1 MRIPPTVVP
10 LLGALILACS
20 GSTPDLGSA
29 TCTPSCGSGLTCV
42 DNADFPG
49 GICTKSCSG
58 GGSCSTGSTCLQLST
73 GQWCAPTCAS
83 GDACPTGLV
92 CGGAGAAG
100 KACLSPAAAPATAV
114 SCPSAPAA
122 NNGGTVGPATD
133 PGGCVQPIVTSTYS
147 PAPPAT
153 GLTLALGMHQVGES
167 VQFQLPAQTSGF
179 SVVLQGQATNV
190 SKVNAFGNLLPNSPL
205 PTPIHSP
212 SGTFF
217 DYPTSFDVAPSD
229 RALTWSPLSPV
240 TGAVTFP
247 NGTAALAQAAQGLTP
262 GNWSFTVSDL
272 LHECGALKCGD
283 PNSGSTANHYDVTV
297 LTRAGGI
304 PQRGALDLAI
314 YLVGGTITAAQAK
327 DDPNMQRMLQR
338 VAADFARGGVCL
350 QSVTYYDVPA
360 WARTRWAV
368 VQVSPGIAAE
378 PCSEYRQLF
387 TLAQPGNVVSLFFVD
402 EITEPNAPPGSR
414 LVGYDGAIPGLS
426 TFGGTIAG
434 GAVVSSS
441 DLASSSGCGSSF
453 SLGCGPDVVGETTA
467 HEVGHAL
474 GLFHPSES
482 QGASGEDFDPLTDT
496 PQCLCSLCVAASDR
510 PSCADQSNPPAQPT
524 VVDGTV
530 CTQGTQ
536 SCGGGDYLM
545 FWQLTNVS
553 RGNVSPQ
560 EGQVMRM
567 NPLVRPL

>member
-1 MRIPPTVVP
+1 VRIPSTVLP
-10 LLGALILACS
+10 LLGALALGCS

-29 TCTPSCGSGLTCV
+29 TCTPSCASGLTCV

-58 GGSCSTGSTCLQLST
+58 GSCPSGSSCLQLST
-73 GQWCAPTCAS
+73 GQYCAPSCGS
-83 GDACPTGLV
+83 GDTCPTGLV
-92 CGGAGAAG
+92 CGNAGTAG
-100 KACLSPAAAPATAV
+100 KLCLSPAAAPATAA
-114 SCPSAPAA
+114 SCPFAPAV
-122 NNGGTVGPATD
+122 NNGGTIDVPETS
-133 PGGCVQPIVTSTYS
+133 GCIQPIVQSTYS

-179 SVVLQGQATNV
+179 TVVLQGQSTNV
-190 SKVNAFGNLLPNSPL
+190 SKVSAFGNVLANQPL
-205 PTPIHSP
+205 PTPIQSP

-217 DYPTSFDVAPSD
+217 NFVTSFDLAPSE
-229 RALTWSPLSPV
+229 RALTWSPISPV

-247 NGTAALAQAAQGLTP
+247 NGTTGLLQAAQGLTP
-262 GNWSFTVSDL
+262 GNWSLTVSDL
-272 LHECGALKCGD
+272 LHECAALNCGD
-283 PNSGSTANHYDVTV
+283 PGSGSTADHYDVTV

-304 PQRGALDLAI
+304 PQRGALDVAI
-314 YLVGGTITAAQAK
+314 YLVGGTVTAAQAK
-327 DDPNMQRMLQR
+327 DDPNMRRMLQR
-338 VAADFARGGVCL
+338 VADDFARGGICV

-387 TLAQPGNVVSLFFVD
+387 TLARPGNVASLFFVD
-402 EITEPNAPPGSR
+402 QLTEPNAPPGTR
-414 LVGYDGAIPGLS
+414 LIGYDGAIPGVS

-434 GAVVSSS
+434 GAIVSSG
-441 DLASSSGCGSSF
+441 DLSSATGCGSGF
-453 SLGCGPDVVGETTA
+453 NLGCGPDVVGETVA

-474 GLFHPSES
+474 GLFHPTES

-510 PSCADQSNPPAQPT
+510 ASCADQQPPPGQPT
-524 VVDGTV
+524 VVDGSV

-545 FWQLTNVS
+545 FWQLTDLS

-560 EGQVMRM
+560 EGEVMRM

>member
-1 MRIPPTVVP
+1 VRIPSTLFP
-10 LLGALILACS
+10 LVAALVLGCS
-20 GSTPDLGSA
+20 GSTPDVGSA
-29 TCTPSCGSGLTCV
+29 TCTPSCGSGLTCI

-49 GICTKSCSG
+49 GICTKTCSG
-58 GGSCSTGSTCLQLST
+58 SGSCPSGNTCVQLST
-73 GQWCAPTCAS
+73 GQYCAPACAS

-92 CGGAGAAG
+92 CGSAGAAG
-100 KACLSPAAAPATAV
+100 KACLAPAAAPATAV
-114 SCPSAPAA
+114 SCPFAPVA

-153 GLTLALGMHQVGES
+153 GLTLPLGMHQVGES

-179 SVVLQGQATNV
+179 TVVLQGQSTNV
-190 SKVNAFGNLLPNSPL
+190 SKVSAFGNLLPNSPL
-205 PTPIHSP
+205 PTPIQSP

-217 DYPTSFDVAPSD
+217 DFPTSFDLAPSD
-229 RALTWSPLSPV
+229 RALTWSPISPV

-247 NGTAALAQAAQGLTP
+247 NGTAALAMAAQGLTP

-272 LHECGALKCGD
+272 LHECGVLNCGD
-283 PNSGSTANHYDVTV
+283 PSSGSTADHYDVTV

-304 PQRGALDLAI
+304 PQRGALDLGI

-338 VAADFARGGVCL
+338 VAADFARGGICV

-368 VQVSPGIAAE
+368 VDVSPGISAE

-402 EITEPNAPPGSR
+402 EITEPNAPPGTR
-414 LVGYDGAIPGLS
+414 LVGYDGAIPGVS

-434 GAVVSSS
+434 GAIVSSG
-441 DLASSSGCGSSF
+441 DLASSSSCGSGF
-453 SLGCGPDVVGETTA
+453 SLSCGPDVVGETAA

-474 GLFHPSES
+474 GLFHSSES
-482 QGASGEDFDPLTDT
+482 QGASGEDFDPITDT
-496 PQCLCSLCVAASDR
+496 PQCLCSLCVAAADR
-510 PSCADQSNPPAQPT
+510 ANCADQGSSPAQPT
-524 VVDGTV
+524 VVDGSV

-545 FWQLTNVS
+545 FWQLTDSS

-560 EGQVMRM
+560 EGEVMRM